1 MIKANLNAQAASH
14 TVDGCRQQSCEVA
27 RLRGCEVGEGA
38 RQPEGPHDTGV
49 FMLVNLGL
57 MAGCWQ
63 AVSCMLD
70 VELLDGSSLGR

>member
-1 MIKANLNAQAASH
+1 MERES
-14 TVDGCRQQSCEVA
+14 
-27 RLRGCEVGEGA
+27 